1 LPNVHGR
8 FTKHSP
14 ETVEAVS
21 THPIST
27 NLQHNA
33 APMGGVF
40 VVLGCSNRLH
50 RAPLGDQDH
59 PARARTA
66 GVGLR
71 LPVGAEG
78 EPGSTI
84 HRSRSVDHRSRRIHH
99 RRRRIDNRSRGIDD
113 RRGRI
118 NHRSRSIDHRRRWGR
133 RRRVNNDWSSYGNK
147 PSTVVRVPTPTTRTA
162 SIYVSISA
170 SGASGNP
177 DSDAPSPASDADA
190 PGDVTGVECGSDRG

>member
-1 LPNVHGR
+1 VIVLQETGRPAASAPRRARPKTSKRRPVLPNVHGR

-78 EPGSTI
+78 EPGSAVNG
-84 HRSRSVDHRSRRIHH
+84 SRSVDHWGRRIHH
-99 RRRRIDNRSRGIDD
+99 RSRRISHDGSGSVNH

-118 NHRSRSIDHRRRWGR
+118 DDRSRSIDHRRRR
-133 RRRVNNDWSSYGNK
+133 RRR
-147 PSTVVRVPTPTTRTA
+147 R
-162 SIYVSISA
+162 
-170 SGASGNP
+170 
-177 DSDAPSPASDADA
+177 
-190 PGDVTGVECGSDRG
+190 